1 MKYLFFIFALAGLI
15 GGAYKLVDS
24 RGYERAEQKYQLVIV
39 QKDLELAEFFQ
50 KDALATLE
58 IERLTFQT
66 EMNEATI
73 AAQKSRKKEIEF
85 IEVERE
91 VISYVESP
99 DAGKCAVPDKF
110 VRLHTAAIKGSLPQ
124 AASSPLRTD
133 DGTRRFTD
141 IDVLTVDT
149 ANYKLCNKW
158 RDQLIQWQAREKRI
172 MKSELL

>member
-1 MKYLFFIFALAGLI
+1 MKYLFFIFALAGLL
-15 GGAYKLVDS
+15 GGAYTLVDT
-24 RGYERAEQKYQLVIV
+24 RGYERAEQKYQLVIA
-39 QKDLELAEFFQ
+39 QKNLELAEFFQ
-50 KDALATLE
+50 KDALASIE
-58 IERLTFQT
+58 IQRLTFQN

-73 AAQKSRKKEIEF
+73 EAQKARKKEIEF

-91 VISYVESP
+91 VISYVESS
-99 DAGKCAVPDKF
+99 DAGKCNVPDKF

-124 AASSPLRTD
+124 AASSSLRTD

-141 IDVLTVDT
+141 IDILTVDT

-158 RDQLIQWQAREKRI
+158 RDQLLQWQAREKRI

>member
-24 RGYERAEQKYQLVIV
+24 RGYERAEQKYQLVIT
-39 QKDLELAEFFQ
+39 QKELELAEFFQ
-50 KDALATLE
+50 KDALANIE
-58 IERLTFQT
+58 IQRLTFQN

-73 AAQKSRKKEIEF
+73 EAQKARKKEIEF

-110 VRLHTAAIKGSLPQ
+110 VRLHTAAIKGSLP
-124 AASSPLRTD
+124 
-133 DGTRRFTD
+133 
-141 IDVLTVDT
+141 
-149 ANYKLCNKW
+149 
-158 RDQLIQWQAREKRI
+158 
-172 MKSELL
+172 